1 VTEPTTA
8 AGREAWRQLI
18 AGPADALLALDFDGT
33 LAPIVD
39 DPEQAYVHPDAPAVL
54 GRLGSRLGAI
64 AIVTGRPVRSV
75 LRLGRF
81 ADAPGLDRL
90 RILGQYG
97 VERWRAD
104 TGRIEEPPPP
114 EGIAIA
120 RDRLPALLADLDL
133 GAAHLE
139 DKGRAIGVHV
149 RRMPDPDAALD
160 RLRGPLL
167 QFADDLGL
175 TVEPGRM
182 VMELRGIGVDKGEAV
197 RSLVEEVDAAVVAY
211 AGDDL
216 GDVAAFDAV
225 AALRA
230 EPEGP
235 AGVLICPASAEQPAL
250 AARADVVVDGPE
262 GLIALLTELADAID
276 RPDGGP

>member
-1 VTEPTTA
+1 MTEPTTA
-8 AGREAWRQLI
+8 AGREAWRRLI
-18 AGPADALLALDFDGT
+18 DRPTEALLAFDFDGT

-39 DPEQAYVHPDAPAVL
+39 DPEQAHVHPEALSVL
-54 GRLGSRLGAI
+54 GRLGPRLGVI
-64 AIVTGRPVRSV
+64 AIITGRPVRSV

-114 EGIAIA
+114 EGIAVA
-120 RDRLPALLADLDL
+120 RERLPALLAEL
-133 GAAHLE
+133 GLAAVHLE

-149 RRMPDPDAALD
+149 RRMADPDAALD
-160 RLRGPLL
+160 RLREPLR
-167 QFADDLGL
+167 QFAADLGL

-182 VMELRGIGVDKGEAV
+182 VMELRGPGVDKGEAI
-197 RSLVEEVDAAVVAY
+197 RSLVEEVDAGVVAY

-230 EPEGP
+230 DPDGP

-250 AARADVVVDGPE
+250 AARADVVVDGPD
-262 GLIALLTELADAID
+262 GLIALLTELADALD
-276 RPDGGP
+276 R